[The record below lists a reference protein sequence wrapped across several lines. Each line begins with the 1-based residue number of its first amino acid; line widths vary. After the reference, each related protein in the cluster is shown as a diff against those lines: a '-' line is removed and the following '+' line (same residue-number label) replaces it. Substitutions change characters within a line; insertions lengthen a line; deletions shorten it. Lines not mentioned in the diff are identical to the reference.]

1 MGTFRTGPV
10 SLASAQAVA
19 DWLVTS
25 RAAFDDLLTTGR
37 AAVFDGM
44 DEFLDI
50 SDRFSAQF
58 QDAVDRGARMREDP
72 LTIEIS
78 MTAAEQRI
86 LSATGTAMQ
95 NYLEIL
101 AMRGVENV
109 APSAEAVAGL
119 LVIAEGDFEE

>member
-1 MGTFRTGPV
+1 MGTFTAGPV

-19 DWLVTS
+19 DWLVNS
-25 RAAFDDLLTTGR
+25 RAAFDDLLSTGR

-58 QDAVDRGARMREDP
+58 QAAVERGARMREDP
-72 LTIEIS
+72 LIIEIS

-109 APSAEAVAGL
+109 APSAEAVEGLMVISAG
-119 LVIAEGDFEE
+119 EFTE